1 MHLYR
6 VFPFVKT
13 SKIGQ
18 VGHPLYVVP
27 NLGTG
32 RINNP
37 DLYQVS
43 YWAKQKECAI
53 SETFGGF
60 RKWNKN
66 TFKGKPNLPNSTYA
80 IATASVPDDFEYFDM
95 DDLKNLSVL
104 KLKPSRVV
112 TRNQDET
119 QAWAKSIFENSRTN
133 GISWWSIYWPEWQS
147 LGLWNI
153 EQLTIEDIEI
163 LTNKNPE
170 VIQAA
175 NTMNKILS

>member
-43 YWAKQKECAI
+43 YWAKQKE
-53 SETFGGF
+53 
-60 RKWNKN
+60 
-66 TFKGKPNLPNSTYA
+66 
-80 IATASVPDDFEYFDM
+80 SVQFQKRLV
-95 DDLKNLSVL
+95 DL
-104 KLKPSRVV
+104 
-112 TRNQDET
+112 E
-119 QAWAKSIFENSRTN
+119 N
-133 GISWWSIYWPEWQS
+133 GIKIHLKANQTYPV
-147 LGLWNI
+147 
-153 EQLTIEDIEI
+153 QLTR
-163 LTNKNPE
+163 
-170 VIQAA
+170 
-175 NTMNKILS
+175 